1 MDIPVDAEV
10 LCTDGRCGRSSA
22 AILNP
27 VNDQITHVAVKE
39 GGASILTRLVP
50 VERIL
55 SSNPGTIR
63 LSCTGAEFTKMEIF
77 SESEF
82 IPYDVSG
89 TLFMQP
95 YGVPAMAGVTL
106 EHEQIPPGELAVRR
120 GSRVEAR
127 DGYVGEV
134 DEFIVEPE
142 RFHITHLVLRKGHLW
157 DPRDITIPVDQI
169 DRIADR
175 TVFLKLGKEQV
186 GSLPAVNVKR
196 RWP

>member
-1 MDIPVDAEV
+1 
-10 LCTDGRCGRSSA
+10 
-22 AILNP
+22 
-27 VNDQITHVAVKE
+27 
-39 GGASILTRLVP
+39 
-50 VERIL
+50 
-55 SSNPGTIR
+55 
-63 LSCTGAEFTKMEIF
+63 MEIF

-106 EHEQIPPGELAVRR
+106 EHEQIPPGDLAVRR

-186 GSLPAVNVKR
+186 GSLPAVKVKR